1 MRTSSRFC
9 IACLIIAGFTLPLF
23 ADKNG
28 TSDIAKPNTHTTLSK
43 QIEIKS
49 FQSHALQKEIPFA
62 VVSPSG
68 NSPPEGWPTLF
79 LLHGR
84 GRNHLSLIEDA
95 QSCSNLLGQ
104 PYLIVL
110 PMTFDGWYINS
121 QTDPKAKYSDAL
133 KELEIIVANDYPINK
148 SRNQQAIAGW
158 SMGGYGTLYH
168 ATHRPEQYAY
178 AAAMIGLVD
187 FPRPETLPEGQNYEV
202 PQIMFGNDPKIWRTF
217 NPRHNI
223 ENLRNTQ
230 VFLAI
235 GEHAFDRTMNEKF
248 LRDAEETSINIKA
261 IRIPH
266 AHTFQAVQEALP
278 LVLEDVRKF
287 FEKGK
292 FE

>member
-9 IACLIIAGFTLPLF
+9 IAFLIIAGFTLPLF
-23 ADKNG
+23 ADKNS

-62 VVSPSG
+62 VVCPLG
-68 NSPPEGWPTLF
+68 NPPLEGWPTLF

-84 GRNHLSLIEDA
+84 GRNHLSLIEDP

-121 QTDPKAKYSDAL
+121 PADPNAKYSDAL
-133 KELEIIVANDYPINK
+133 KELEIIVAKDYPINK
-148 SRNQQAIAGW
+148 DRNQQAIAGW
-158 SMGGYGTLYH
+158 SMGGYGALYH
-168 ATHRPEQYAY
+168 ATYRPEQYAY

-187 FPRPETLPEGQNYEV
+187 FPRLETLPQGQNYEI
-202 PQIMFGNDPKIWRTF
+202 PQNIFGNDPKVWQNF

-235 GEHAFDRTMNEKF
+235 GEHAFDRTMNENF
-248 LRDAEETSINIKA
+248 LRNAEETSINIKA
-261 IRIPH
+261 IRIPR

-278 LVLEDVRKF
+278 HVLADVQKF
-287 FEKGK
+287 FKK
-292 FE
+292 